1 MKNERFE
8 LIKSVI
14 RYEPDTGKFFWIKR
28 TGGVSFEGKEATGT
42 NDGRGYVR
50 IGVLGRIYKAH
61 RLAMFLINGQF
72 PDMEIDHING
82 NKADNRLSNLR
93 EVSRTTNQQNQ
104 ISAYKSN
111 STGLLGVSKHKP
123 GVWRARLCIEGKN
136 KSLGLFSSP
145 ELAHEAYKTAKRN
158 FHEGCTI

>member
-1 MKNERFE
+1 MKADRLE
-8 LIKSVI
+8 LIESVI
-14 RYEPDTGKFFWIKR
+14 RYEPDTGKFFWTKR
-28 TGGVSFEGKEATGT
+28 TGGTSFEGKEAIGT

-61 RLAMFLINGQF
+61 RLAMFLTYGKF

-82 NKADNRLSNLR
+82 NKSDNRISNLR
-93 EVSRTTNQQNQ
+93 EASRATNQQNC

-111 STGLLGVSKHKP
+111 STGFLGVSQHKP
-123 GVWRARLCIEGKN
+123 GVWRARLCIGGKN

-145 ELAHEAYKTAKRN
+145 ELAHEAYKTAKRS

>member
-14 RYEPDTGKFFWIKR
+14 RYEADSGKFFWIKR
-28 TGGVSFEGKEATGT
+28 TGGTSFEGSEATGT
-42 NDGRGYVR
+42 NDCRGYVR

-61 RLAMFLINGQF
+61 RLAMFLTYGKF
-72 PDMEIDHING
+72 PGMEIDHING
-82 NKADNRLSNLR
+82 NKSDNRLCNLR
-93 EVSRTTNQQNQ
+93 EVSRTTNQQNC

-111 STGLLGVSKHKP
+111 STGFLGVSQHKP
-123 GVWRARLCIEGKN
+123 GIWRARIWVEGKN

-145 ELAHEAYKTAKRN
+145 ELAHQAYKTAKRS
-158 FHEGCTI
+158 FHKGCTI